1 MDQMSP
7 ALPPGILFDL
17 NLPTR
22 ALIPSELSEAN
33 PTRMPA
39 FILLRIRQWPK
50 IQHLLSASGQVIQT
64 ITNGSVVALIRVE
77 AKPTM
82 TLRIE
87 KDSDGRTTT
96 IRLIGQI
103 QAEHLEALKEQMKGS
118 GHRTVLDL
126 DEVTLVDVNV
136 VRFLGVCEAQGIGVL
151 NGSPYIRE
159 WMRREQDRER

>member
-1 MDQMSP
+1 
-7 ALPPGILFDL
+7 
-17 NLPTR
+17 
-22 ALIPSELSEAN
+22 
-33 PTRMPA
+33 
-39 FILLRIRQWPK
+39 
-50 IQHLLSASGQVIQT
+50 
-64 ITNGSVVALIRVE
+64 
-77 AKPTM
+77 M

-126 DEVTLVDVNV
+126 DEVTLVDVNA
-136 VRFLGVCEAQGIGVL
+136 VRFLGVCEAQGIEVL

-159 WMRREQDRER
+159 WMRRERDREG

>member
-1 MDQMSP
+1 MSP

-22 ALIPSELSEAN
+22 ALIRSELSEAN

-50 IQHLLSASGQVIQT
+50 IQHLLSDSGQVIQT
-64 ITNGSVVALIRVE
+64 ITNGSVVALTRVE
-77 AKPTM
+77 GAQPTM

-159 WMRREQDRER
+159 WMRREQDREG